1 MNTEILKPRSE
12 KHTKKRTPFKILL
25 VQSFDFFVFLILS
38 ILFFI
43 VFGGMAIAFVAGW
56 LQILGVI
63 DIDELVK
70 VIK

>member
-1 MNTEILKPRSE
+1 MDTEILKPRSE
-12 KHTKKRTPFKILL
+12 KHTRKRTPFKILL

-56 LQILGVI
+56 LQIFGII
-63 DIDELVK
+63 DIETIFK
-70 VIK
+70 R